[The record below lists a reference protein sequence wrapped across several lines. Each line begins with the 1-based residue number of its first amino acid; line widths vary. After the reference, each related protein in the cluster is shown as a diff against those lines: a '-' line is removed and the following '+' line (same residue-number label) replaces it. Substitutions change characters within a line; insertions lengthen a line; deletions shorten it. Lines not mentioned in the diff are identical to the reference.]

1 MWLSRIAGSL
11 VFGAILGGTAAYYAL
26 PRFVMA
32 KVSTCAG
39 TDATSPW
46 WNTPAGGYSETA
58 SGGAE
63 QSFGERLNKALFAAR
78 AGESAAQQSL
88 LEEVRNILAATGKSG
103 GISAEQILRQFNAK
117 RFAEASKAWSA
128 AEGIAGSDPLD
139 PLFFAPPSTPIYKST
154 PSASQTHHHTD
165 SSRKSTA
172 NCADGGGSGGGVFCS
187 ADGVSAGSD
196 GGGGG
201 GGGASRGYQ
210 EARGGMGSGEG
221 GTNTG
226 RQSYRRPCG
235 GGGWVC

>member
-88 LEEVRNILAATGKSG
+88 LVRQGEFMRGRGEAGAGRGRG
-103 GISAEQILRQFNAK
+103 GILVNFYGCKS
-117 RFAEASKAWSA
+117 
-128 AEGIAGSDPLD
+128 LD
-139 PLFFAPPSTPIYKST
+139 HRPLF
-154 PSASQTHHHTD
+154 
-165 SSRKSTA
+165 
-172 NCADGGGSGGGVFCS
+172 
-187 ADGVSAGSD
+187 AG
-196 GGGGG
+196 
-201 GGGASRGYQ
+201 AW
-210 EARGGMGSGEG
+210 
-221 GTNTG
+221 
-226 RQSYRRPCG
+226 P
-235 GGGWVC
+235 